1 MITPRLPTDS
11 AERKEIA
18 LDELFNYF
26 CDALADVSK
35 VIRRGQIQHQTEG
48 WDRTKSTD
56 HDACLLRH
64 FIDRGTKDSDG
75 ISHRAKIA
83 WRALA
88 ALQIEIEA
96 ERGLPPPRGVS
107 VPSYEDLVR
116 EDQALMNIAPPDLT
130 DEESERAFS
139 LVAPSAEDERDPY
152 TVNDLMRNP
161 PPKGARF
168 RIANGPPSSWLP
180 WDCTVEFIQLTK
192 NGIRVDSLSGLAD
205 LEDQAW
211 RFVRLPPE
219 QLSFNF

>member
-18 LDELFNYF
+18 LDELFDYF
-26 CDALADVSK
+26 CDALADVAK

-64 FIDRGTKDSDG
+64 FIDRGTMDSDG
-75 ISHRAKIA
+75 LRHRAKIA

-107 VPSYEDLVR
+107 VPSEEDLVR
-116 EDQALMNIAPPDLT
+116 EDQALMNISPPGLAQPEHKVDYSKPVQLELPFTGKQLTIKDLAT
-130 DEESERAFS
+130 
-139 LVAPSAEDERDPY
+139 VAPGTKLRVVAKCAGSTLPPVGEILTLIEYSRGEAVFTKRNQFADPW
-152 TVNDLMRNP
+152 
-161 PPKGARF
+161 G
-168 RIANGPPSSWLP
+168 
-180 WDCTVEFIQLTK
+180 LT
-192 NGIRVDSLSGLAD
+192 AP
-205 LEDQAW
+205 AW
-211 RFVRLPPE
+211 RFEIVD
-219 QLSFNF
+219 